1 MPAITISREIG
12 SLGDSLAEKISQRLG
27 YKLVDKNI
35 IEKIFLQYGMID
47 FLEVYEETG
56 FWARFNPQRL
66 EMMNM
71 LNQVILGMAYHG
83 NVVLLGR
90 GGFAL
95 LKTYADVLNLR
106 IQAPFDLRTQRLLQS
121 HGFASLAQAEEFIRD
136 SDAIR
141 RDFVNSMYAERWDSV
156 SAFDLVIDT
165 AKIPT
170 KQAIDWVEQ
179 IVQGMSQLD
188 PAQALTTKS
197 IQVDPVLADS
207 IIQVLGGQ
215 TASSTDAARA
225 TF

>member
-1 MPAITISREIG
+1 MPAITISREVG
-12 SLGDSLAEKISQRLG
+12 SLGNSLAEKISQRLG

-47 FLEVYEETG
+47 FLEMYEETG

-71 LNQVILGMAYHG
+71 LNQVILGMAHHG

-95 LKTYADVLNLR
+95 MKTYADVLNLR
-106 IQAPFDLRTQRLLQS
+106 IQAPVALRIQRLQKS
-121 HGFASLAQAEEFIRD
+121 HGFTSAAQAEEFIHE
-136 SDAIR
+136 SDTLR

-165 AKIPT
+165 AKIPAE
-170 KQAIDWVEQ
+170 QAIAWVEE
-179 IVQGMSQLD
+179 IVHGMSQLD
-188 PAQALTTKS
+188 PAQVLTTKS

-207 IIQVLGGQ
+207 ILQVLDGQ
-215 TASSTDAARA
+215 PA
-225 TF
+225 

>member
-1 MPAITISREIG
+1 MPVITISREIG
-12 SLGDSLAEKISQRLG
+12 SLGDSLAEKLAQRLG

-47 FLEVYEETG
+47 FIEVYEETG

-66 EMMNM
+66 EMIHM
-71 LNQVILGMAYHG
+71 LNQIILGMARHG

-106 IQAPFDLRTQRLLQS
+106 IQAPFALRTQRLLQS
-121 HGFASLAQAEEFIRD
+121 HGFASIAQAEEFIRD
-136 SDAIR
+136 SDAMR

-165 AKIPT
+165 GKIPAE
-170 KQAIDWVEQ
+170 QVIDWVEQ
-179 IVQGMSQLD
+179 VIQTMSQLD
-188 PAQALTTKS
+188 PATAAMTTQS
-197 IQVDPVLADS
+197 IEVDPVLADS
-207 IIQVLGGQ
+207 IIQVLDRQ
-215 TASSTDAARA
+215 PA
-225 TF
+225 

>member
-12 SLGDSLAEKISQRLG
+12 SLGDSLAEKIAQRLG

-35 IEKIFLQYGMID
+35 LEKIFLQYGMID

-71 LNQVILGMAYHG
+71 LNQVILGMAQHG
-83 NVVLLGR
+83 GVVLLGR

-106 IQAPFDLRTQRLLQS
+106 IQAPFELRAQRLLQT
-121 HGFASLAQAEEFIRD
+121 HGFSSIAKAEEFIREND
-136 SDAIR
+136 NLR

-156 SAFDLVIDT
+156 AAFDLAIDT
-165 AKIPT
+165 AKIPPE
-170 KQAIDWVEQ
+170 QAIDWVEH
-179 IVQGMSQLD
+179 IVQSMNQLD
-188 PAQALTTKS
+188 PAQAITTHS
-197 IQVDPVLADS
+197 IKVDPVLANTIS
-207 IIQVLGGQ
+207 QVLHPQ
-215 TASSTDAARA
+215 PA
-225 TF
+225 